1 LDKEAPA
8 AAPRRAAQ
16 GSERAGK
23 ETMAEIVALNELAAQ
38 VRSGMRVAVPADYC
52 GVAMAATAAIIAH
65 RPENLHLVCVP
76 ITGMQG
82 DMLIGEGLV
91 GVIETSAVTLGEAG
105 GAPRFLDGVRN
116 GAFRLMDA
124 TCPAVHSGLIA
135 AQKGVPFL
143 PIRGIVGSDL
153 LKTRTDWKIIANPFA
168 ENDPIV
174 VVPAIHP
181 DIALFHA
188 PEADR
193 YGNVRIGRRRELA
206 TMAYASKATL
216 VTVERICETS
226 LLRDEDSAAGVLPAL
241 YVDRIAVAPQGAWPI
256 GLWGEYPA
264 DTAEI
269 ARYAAMARTP
279 EGFAAYMDGFSRRLA
294 EAA

>member
-1 LDKEAPA
+1 M
-8 AAPRRAAQ
+8 
-16 GSERAGK
+16 G
-23 ETMAEIVALNELAAQ
+23 EIVALDALAAE
-38 VRSGMRVAVPADYC
+38 VKSGMKIAIPADYC
-52 GVAMAATAAIIAH
+52 GVAMAATAAILAN
-65 RPENLHLVCVP
+65 RPRNLHVVCVP
-76 ITGMQG
+76 VTGMQG

-91 GVIETSAVTLGEAG
+91 GTIETSAVTLGEAG
-105 GAPRFLDGVRN
+105 GAPRFIDGVRR

-143 PIRGIVGSDL
+143 PIRGIIGSDL
-153 LKTRTDWKIIANPFA
+153 LKTRTDWRIIDNPFA
-168 ENDPIV
+168 PDDPIV

-193 YGNVRIGRRRELA
+193 FGNVRIGRRRELV
-206 TMAYASKATL
+206 TMAQAARATL
-216 VTVERICETS
+216 VTVERIVETS
-226 LLRDEDSAAGVLPAL
+226 LLHDENSAAGVLPAL
-241 YVDRIAVAPQGAWPI
+241 YVDRIAEAPRGAWPI

-264 DTAEI
+264 DPAEI

-279 EGFAAYMDGFSRRLA
+279 EGFAAYVDGFSRRVT

>member
-1 LDKEAPA
+1 M
-8 AAPRRAAQ
+8 
-16 GSERAGK
+16 S
-23 ETMAEIVALNELAAQ
+23 EIVSLEALAAR
-38 VRSGMRVAVPADYC
+38 VNSGMRVAVPADYC
-52 GVAMAATAAIIAH
+52 GVAMAATAAIVAN
-65 RPENLHLVCVP
+65 RPQNLHLVCVP

-91 GVIETSAVTLGEAG
+91 GVLETSAVTLGEAG
-105 GAPRFLDGVRN
+105 GAPRFIDAVHR

-124 TCPAVHSGLIA
+124 TCPAIHSGLIA

-143 PIRGIVGSDL
+143 PIRGIIGSDL
-153 LKTRTDWKIIANPFA
+153 LKTRIDWKIIDNPFA
-168 ENDPIV
+168 ANDPIV

-181 DIALFHA
+181 DISLFHA

-193 YGNVRIGRRRELA
+193 FGNVRIGRRRELV
-206 TMAYASKATL
+206 TMAHAAKATL
-216 VTVERICETS
+216 VTVERLRETS
-226 LLRDEDSAAGVLPAL
+226 LLNDEDAAAGVLPAL
-241 YVDRIAVAPQGAWPI
+241 YVDSIAVVPRGAWPL

-269 ARYAAMARTP
+269 ARYAAMARTAA
-279 EGFAAYMDGFSRRLA
+279 GFAAYMDGFARRRG

>member
-1 LDKEAPA
+1 MADIVSLDA
-8 AAPRRAAQ
+8 
-16 GSERAGK
+16 
-23 ETMAEIVALNELAAQ
+23 LAAE
-38 VRSGMRVAVPADYC
+38 VKPGMKLAVPADYC
-52 GVAMAATAAIIAH
+52 GVAMAATAAILAH
-65 RPENLHLVCVP
+65 RPQNLHLVCVP
-76 ITGMQG
+76 VTGMQG

-91 GVIETSAVTLGEAG
+91 GTIETSAVTLGEAG
-105 GAPRFLDGVRN
+105 GAPRFIDGVRR

-143 PIRGIVGSDL
+143 PIRGIIGSDL
-153 LKTRTDWKIIANPFA
+153 LKTRTDWRIIDNPFA
-168 ENDPIV
+168 PDDPIV
-174 VVPAIHP
+174 VVPAIQP

-193 YGNVRIGRRRELA
+193 FGNVRIGRRRELV
-206 TMAYASKATL
+206 TMAHAAKATL
-216 VTVERICETS
+216 VTVERISETS
-226 LLRDEDSAAGVLPAL
+226 LLKDENSAAGVLPAL
-241 YVDRIAVAPQGAWPI
+241 YVEKIAQAPRGAWPI

-264 DTAEI
+264 DPAEI

-279 EGFAAYMDGFSRRLA
+279 GGFAAYVDGFARRFT

>member
-1 LDKEAPA
+1 MGKTVAEVVSLEA
-8 AAPRRAAQ
+8 
-16 GSERAGK
+16 
-23 ETMAEIVALNELAAQ
+23 LAAR
-38 VRSGMRVAVPADYC
+38 VRPGMRLAVPADYC
-52 GVAMAATAAIIAH
+52 GVAMTATAAIIAN
-65 RPENLHLVCVP
+65 RPDHLHLVGVP

-91 GVIETSAVTLGEAG
+91 GVVETSAVTLGEAG
-105 GAPRFLDGVRN
+105 RAPRFVEGIRA
-116 GAFRLMDA
+116 GAFRIMDA
-124 TCPAVHSGLIA
+124 TCPAIHSGLIA

-143 PIRGIVGSDL
+143 PIRGIIGSDL
-153 LKTRTDWKIIANPFA
+153 LKTRTDWKIIDNPFA

-193 YGNVRIGRRRELA
+193 FGNVRIGRRRELL
-206 TMAYASKATL
+206 TMAHAAKATL
-216 VTVERICETS
+216 VTVERLSETS

-241 YVDRIAVAPQGAWPI
+241 YVEAVAVVARGAWPL
-256 GLWGEYPA
+256 GLWGEYPP

-279 EGFAAYMDGFSRRLA
+279 AGFAAYMDGFARRAA